1 MVFASLLFLCI
12 FLPLNLILYF
22 AVDNL
27 KFRNWLLAVSSL
39 IFYAWGEPVWVCL
52 LIFSAFFDYIHGL
65 IIEKY
70 RGQIQAKLAVWS
82 SLIINLG
89 ILATFKY
96 NVFIYENINVLLSP
110 LGFQLEVP
118 NSFILPIGISFY
130 TFQTIS
136 YVIDLYK
143 GKAEVQKS
151 FLNFLLYVCLYFQ
164 LVAGPIVRYTQVAEE
179 LEDRKSTSYDVLQ
192 GLLRFC
198 IGLTKKLMIADVAAT
213 FVRDY
218 LATGDFSTLSFG
230 EAWFA
235 IIMFSIQIYFDFS
248 GYSDMA
254 IGLARVFGF
263 KFDENFN
270 YPYISRSATEFWR
283 RWHISLGSF
292 FRDYVYIPLGGK
304 YKRQYFNLA
313 VVWFLTGLWHGATW
327 NFVIWGVYFG
337 ALIMI
342 EKVFLLNILENKIP
356 RFFSHVYL
364 LFVAIY
370 GWAIFYFTDFS
381 QLTNF
386 TYLLFGGV
394 TEDNGWWSPQL
405 TLILQENCLWLLA
418 ACVLCMPIYP
428 KIATYMETKLRQ
440 ESIQLYAMYTN
451 VVLFGLLFLA
461 ICMLVGNTYSP
472 FIYERF

>member
-1 MVFASLLFLCI
+1 MVFASLPFLCV
-12 FLPLNLILYF
+12 FLALNLILYF
-22 AVDNL
+22 AIDNI
-27 KFRNWLLAVSSL
+27 KFRNWLLAISSL
-39 IFYAWGEPVWVCL
+39 VFYAWGEPIFVSL
-52 LIFSAFFDYIHGL
+52 LIFSAFFDYAHGL

-110 LGFQLEVP
+110 FNFQLEVP
-118 NSFILPIGISFY
+118 SGFALPIGISFY
-130 TFQTIS
+130 TFQTLS
-136 YVIDLYK
+136 YVIDLYR
-143 GKAEVQKS
+143 GKAQVQKS

-164 LVAGPIVRYTQVAEE
+164 LVAGPIVRYTEVAKE
-179 LEDRKSTSYDVLQ
+179 LDDRKSTSYDVFQ

-198 IGLTKKLMIADVAAT
+198 IGLTKKLMVADVAGE
-213 FVRDY
+213 FVRNY
-218 LATGDFSTLSFG
+218 LGSGDFSTLSFG

-263 KFDENFN
+263 KFGENFN

-283 RWHISLGSF
+283 RWHISLGGF

-304 YKRQYFNLA
+304 YKRQYFNIA

-342 EKVFLLNILENKIP
+342 EKVFLLNILENKLP
-356 RFFSHVYL
+356 RFVSHIYL
-364 LFVAIY
+364 LFIAVY

-381 QLTNF
+381 QLISF
-386 TYLLFGGV
+386 TQLLFGGV
-394 TEDNGWWSPQL
+394 QEANGWWSPQL
-405 TLILQENCLWLLA
+405 TIALQENCIWLIV
-418 ACVLCMPIYP
+418 ACIACMPIYP
-428 KIATYMETKLRQ
+428 KIANFMDSQVRNNNP
-440 ESIQLYAMYTN
+440 ILYAVYSN
-451 VVLFGLLFLA
+451 VVLLSLLFLS